1 MSHKPGAIT
10 IDLSA
15 LIHNL
20 NQVKSLVARGTRIM
34 GIVKSDAYGHGLI
47 PVSKT
52 LEKNNID
59 CLGVANLYEA
69 LELRQKGI
77 RTPVVILSGIRT
89 RDEAREV
96 VEKELI
102 PVIYDLTTA
111 EIVARESEKQ
121 GKKTPVHVKVD
132 TGMGRLGISFSETGP
147 FLQNISALKSLDIE
161 ALTSHLSSADEK
173 ESNYTHMQITRFKK
187 AIEAGRS
194 MGFQLPYNS
203 LANSAGIMGYK
214 DAHFEMVRPGIILYG
229 GLPSP
234 EFSSPVPLRPV
245 MHFKGQILQ
254 ISDLPD
260 RTPVGY
266 GRTFHTKGPC
276 RVAVLSVGYADGL
289 PRSLSNKGH
298 VIVGGKKAPIVGRVS
313 MNLTAIDIT
322 GIKDVE
328 TGDEAVILGTQGEQT
343 ITGDDMAGN
352 AGTIS
357 YEVFCSVGQLN
368 RKEYQNE
375 R

>member
-1 MSHKPGAIT
+1 MPYRPNSIT

-15 LIHNL
+15 LIHNF
-20 NQVKSLVARGTRIM
+20 NQVKALVEGGTRIM
-34 GIVKSDAYGHGLI
+34 GIVKSDAYGHGLL

-52 LEKNNID
+52 LEKNNIH
-59 CLGVANLYEA
+59 CLGVAHLYEA
-69 LELRQKGI
+69 LELRENGI
-77 RTPVVILSGIRT
+77 RIPLVILSGIRT

-96 VEKELI
+96 VEKGLT
-102 PVIYDLTTA
+102 PVLYDLTAA
-111 EIVARESEKQ
+111 ETLARESEKQ
-121 GKKTPVHVKVD
+121 GKKTSIHVKVD
-132 TGMGRLGISFSETGP
+132 TGMGRLGISYSETGP
-147 FLQNISALKSLDIE
+147 FLQRISALKSLDIE
-161 ALTSHLSSADEK
+161 ALTSHLSSADEQK
-173 ESNYTHMQITRFKK
+173 SDYTIMQITRFKE

-214 DAHFEMVRPGIILYG
+214 DAHFEMVRPGIVLYG
-229 GLPSP
+229 GYPSP

-266 GRTFHTKGPC
+266 GRTFHTKGPR

-289 PRSLSNKGH
+289 PRRLSNNGH
-298 VIVGGKKAPIVGRVS
+298 VIVGGKRAPIVGRVS
-313 MNLTAIDIT
+313 MNLTAVDIT
-322 GIKDVE
+322 GIEDLE

-357 YEVFCSVGQLN
+357 YEVFCSIGRLN
-368 RKEYQNE
+368 RKEYQE
-375 R
+375 